1 MSGDFLIMF
10 KHSYTIVPII
20 MIISVL
26 FIFID
31 SMITGKEVETS
42 SYLKTA
48 MVAGLLSMLI
58 VHINTIKGFVQEE
71 IITTPPPF

>member
-1 MSGDFLIMF
+1 MSGDFLILF

-20 MIISVL
+20 IIISIL

-48 MVAGLLSMLI
+48 LAAGLLSMLI